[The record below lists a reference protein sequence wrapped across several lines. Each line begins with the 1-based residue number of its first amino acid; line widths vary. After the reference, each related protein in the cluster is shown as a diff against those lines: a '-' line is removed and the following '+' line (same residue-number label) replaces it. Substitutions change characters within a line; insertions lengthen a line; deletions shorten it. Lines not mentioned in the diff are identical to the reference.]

1 METKIKILFL
11 SAGADEESWGRLARE
26 AREIGLRLRAS
37 EGRDSFELVTEWA
50 VRASDLQRCLLQ
62 HRPHI
67 VHLGGLTTEAGDIL
81 LSDDGGNPR
90 PVDSSALAE
99 LFTIL
104 EDNIR
109 VVVLSAPGAD
119 GLARQVARTVDYVI
133 SLGGAVAGQTV
144 VTFSAH
150 FYQGLGYARTAADAF
165 RLARNQLML
174 DGSPDYEKPLLHV
187 RDGAGAAPT

>member
-1 METKIKILFL
+1 
-11 SAGADEESWGRLARE
+11 
-26 AREIGLRLRAS
+26 
-37 EGRDSFELVTEWA
+37 LVTEWA

-67 VHLGGLTTEAGDIL
+67 VHLGGLTTGAGDIL

-144 VTFSAH
+144 VTFSAY
-150 FYQGLGYARTAADAF
+150 FYQGLGYGRTAADAF

-174 DGSPDYEKPLLHV
+174 DGSPDYEKALLHV